1 VTQAGR
7 ELRAAD
13 LERLLALSRQAEW
26 RYPSSL
32 GSPVRSDEDAWV
44 EPLIA
49 EQESFVAAAR
59 FLVESGDRKT
69 ATELAAG
76 VWRLWMI
83 SRDVDGGRAFL
94 APVLAGGA
102 GDETRARAIAL
113 YGDGVF
119 AFWQGA
125 LEDLRRRSEEA
136 FSAAQAVD
144 EPEVLAL
151 ACLGLSRAAALDG
164 DFARS
169 RDLAAQA
176 LDHASPLAPAMRQGP
191 LHTHAQAIRMLG
203 EHDRAAV
210 QFEESLALNRRI
222 RDEGMIAVELHNL
235 GHVELHRGNVDT
247 AEGYFHELAR
257 LGPGTDAYSVALTH
271 LNEAVIA
278 FARGDRDRASEL
290 LARIESVLE
299 ESGTELAPD
308 DQFEVDH
315 LRNGLAA
322 TVGGG

>member
-1 VTQAGR
+1 MTQAGR
-7 ELRAAD
+7 ELSAAD

-32 GSPVRSDEDAWV
+32 GSPVRPDEDPWV
-44 EPLIA
+44 EPLVA
-49 EQESFVAAAR
+49 EQESFVTAAR
-59 FLVESGDRKT
+59 FLLESGDRKT

-94 APVLAGGA
+94 ATVLAGGE

-125 LEDLRRRSEEA
+125 PDDVRRRSEEA
-136 FSAAQAVD
+136 LSAAQAVD
-144 EPEVLAL
+144 EPEALAL
-151 ACLGLSRAAALDG
+151 AYLGLSRAAALDG
-164 DFARS
+164 HFARS

-176 LDHASPLAPAMRQGP
+176 LDHARPLAPAMRQGP
-191 LHTHAQAIRMLG
+191 LHTYAQAIRMLG
-203 EHDRAAV
+203 EHDRAAG

-247 AEGYFHELAR
+247 AEGYFQELAQ
-257 LGPGTDAYSVALTH
+257 LGAGTDPYGVALSH

-278 FARGDRDRASEL
+278 LARGDRDRASEL
-290 LARIESVLE
+290 LVRLESVLE

-308 DQFEVDH
+308 DQFEVDY
-315 LRNGLAA
+315 LRNGLTA